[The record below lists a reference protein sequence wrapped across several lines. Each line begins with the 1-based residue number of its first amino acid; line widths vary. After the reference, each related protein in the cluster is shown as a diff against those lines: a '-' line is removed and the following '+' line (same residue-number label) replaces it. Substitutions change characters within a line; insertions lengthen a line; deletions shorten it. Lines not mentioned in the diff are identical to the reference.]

1 MQAQKG
7 DLNKQMDGKYTKT
20 DAENDVKNR
29 FRRKQTD
36 LERQKGINRKTN
48 LGTGRINAAFKG

>member
-1 MQAQKG
+1 MQAEKG
-7 DLNKQMDGKYTKT
+7 DLYKQMDGKYTKT

-48 LGTGRINAAFKG
+48 LVQVE